1 MFTRKCVVLIVLV
14 SVVMFLPASV
24 FADQASKDAIL
35 KELNTLID
43 KDPEILRNIVSRI
56 AEDYQRNNEID
67 SAIAIYE
74 KGLKILPSNEDFLS
88 RLGDMY
94 NQKQDFAKVAE
105 IYKQLAAARPDN
117 VWYYQ
122 RIAEAYR
129 NADDKAAAAKVWE
142 DLMKTSSNA
151 EVFMQAANFYSNEAN
166 MVDAIKALKKAV
178 ELAPE
183 NMGYLQNLESFYV
196 RAEAFSDAEAVLK
209 NVLAMSPKEEK
220 DTWMKDWANSE
231 LINVYQRQ
239 DKLDELATKFEAD
252 LAAGPKDLANYKK
265 LADLYQRSDKRDEAA
280 AIYEKAAAAGVADR
294 DIDNRLLDL
303 YEWTEKFD
311 KAEAQV
317 KKIMAGAPEDNY
329 LYERLA
335 NIQVRA
341 DDKDGAKAT
350 WQKLLAKSPN
360 DAGLFSRYGDRL
372 NEWGGA
378 DAAIEQ
384 YKKAQSMDDK
394 NYWYTM
400 RVADIL
406 MSKERFGEA
415 KKELDAIIA
424 KASDD
429 WMKQEAERKLSEI
442 AARQGQA
449 ESKPAVEPEMQKVQ
463 EQIGQEVQAEV
474 KTEEKKPVIA
484 PEPKPEKK
492 KKRGWFGR

>member
-1 MFTRKCVVLIVLV
+1 MFARKCVVLIVLV
-14 SVVMFLPASV
+14 SVAMFLPATV

-56 AEDYQRNNEID
+56 ADDYQRNNDID
-67 SAIAIYE
+67 SAISIYE
-74 KGLKILPSNEDFLS
+74 KGLKIIPGNEDFLS
-88 RLGDMY
+88 RLGDLY

-117 VWYYQ
+117 IWYFQ
-122 RIAEAYR
+122 RVAEAYR

-142 DLMKTSSNA
+142 DLMKTSNNA
-151 EVFMQAANFYSNEAN
+151 EVFMQAANFYSNEN
-166 MVDAIKALKKAV
+166 EMDKAIEAVKKAA
-178 ELAPE
+178 ELAPD
-183 NMGYLQNLESFYV
+183 NTGYLQNLESFYM
-196 RAEAFSDAEAVLK
+196 RAEKFSDAEAVCK
-209 NVLAMSPKEEK
+209 KVLASAK
-220 DTWMKDWANSE
+220 DQWMKDWANSE
-231 LINVYQRQ
+231 LINIYQRQ

-252 LAAGPKDLANYKK
+252 LVAGPKSLANYKK

-280 AIYEKAAAAGVADR
+280 AIYEKAATAGVADR
-294 DIDNRLLDL
+294 DINNRLLDL

-311 KAEAQV
+311 KAKEQV
-317 KKIMAGAPEDNY
+317 KKIMAESPEDNY

-372 NEWGGA
+372 NEWGEV
-378 DAAIEQ
+378 DTAIAQ
-384 YKKAQSMDDK
+384 YKKAQSIDDK

-415 KKELDAIIA
+415 KKELGVIIA

-429 WMKQEAERKLSEI
+429 WMKQDAERKLSEI

-449 ESKPAVEPEMQKVQ
+449 ES
-463 EQIGQEVQAEV
+463 EVVAAPEV
-474 KTEEKKPVIA
+474 KEEAK
-484 PEPKPEKK
+484 PEPKKK
-492 KKRGWFGR
+492 KRRGWFGR